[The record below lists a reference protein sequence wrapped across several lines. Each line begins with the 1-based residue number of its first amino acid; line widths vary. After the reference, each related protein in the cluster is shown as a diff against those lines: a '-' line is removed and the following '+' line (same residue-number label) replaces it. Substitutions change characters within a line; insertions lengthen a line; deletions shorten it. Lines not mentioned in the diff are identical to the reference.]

1 MPAAGADG
9 SPYADVDRLLSGL
22 TRFLLFHSAEGAFE
36 LRDTVRAVGRTYGAQ
51 AEILALAEGA
61 VLTVRHSDGSVYHD
75 TVRISPELTR
85 LDLVSKAKF
94 LVNRILAGELS
105 AAAAS
110 GELAGWE
117 SSREPY
123 PWWLRVIGVILFS
136 AGFAPGV
143 QQTWREVAAA
153 AVLGAV
159 MGVLFV
165 AADWVGDLRVLLPIV
180 ATLVVAVIAFE
191 VLHAQDAPG

>member
-1 MPAAGADG
+1 MSAAGADG
-9 SPYADVDRLLSGL
+9 SLDADIDRLLSGL

-36 LRDTVRAVGRTYGAQ
+36 LRDTVRAVGRTYGAH

-75 TVRISPELTR
+75 TVRVGPELTR

-94 LVNRILAGELS
+94 LVNRILAGQLS
-105 AAAAS
+105 AAAAG
-110 GELAGWE
+110 GELTGLQ

-123 PWWLRVIGVILFS
+123 PWWLRFIGVTLFS
-136 AGFAPGV
+136 VGFAPGV

-153 AVLGAV
+153 AFLG
-159 MGVLFV
+159 
-165 AADWVGDLRVLLPIV
+165 
-180 ATLVVAVIAFE
+180 
-191 VLHAQDAPG
+191 